1 MKYGKRLVVVY
12 KHDNDNN
19 ILPSLPPRFG
29 TVSKMLYYVRFTRS
43 ITGYLFRCFMS
54 LTILTIS
61 IASTFDSADAR
72 HRRRHHA
79 RPEIHRNLRPV
90 DAGVRPIGQCNFTT
104 WDEVNPDSISYPY
117 ATGSTVVDLTG
128 RFPWN

>member
-1 MKYGKRLVVVY
+1 MYRKPSATSQLSEFMAVSSLFWIALTGLIIYLALSLV
-12 KHDNDNN
+12 
-19 ILPSLPPRFG
+19 
-29 TVSKMLYYVRFTRS
+29 T
-43 ITGYLFRCFMS
+43 IT
-54 LTILTIS
+54 
-61 IASTFDSADAR
+61 SADAR